1 MHICVRHN
9 RDLIPTPPNRY
20 LDSSGFHGEHR
31 VCPPAPRGPPPR
43 QHRCLPPPPR
53 LGTGTRRS
61 QGIWGFPA
69 PFCWQGGSRLVSTP
83 PKNNAGNALG
93 WLHSAPG
100 VPGGGHSSC
109 AAFRIQPKS
118 PHRETP
124 GKGRPRGLLVAGRF
138 RALVSFAFVQS
149 LFFLVLFCFFLII
162 FIPTLPP
169 FFLERAHITFPFIFL
184 LAYRF
189 KKKKISFSGV

>member
-1 MHICVRHN
+1 M
-9 RDLIPTPPNRY
+9 
-20 LDSSGFHGEHR
+20 
-31 VCPPAPRGPPPR
+31 
-43 QHRCLPPPPR
+43 
-53 LGTGTRRS
+53 
-61 QGIWGFPA
+61 
-69 PFCWQGGSRLVSTP
+69 STP

-149 LFFLVLFCFFLII
+149 LFFLVLFFF
-162 FIPTLPP
+162 FFNYFYSHPPP
-169 FFLERAHITFPFIFL
+169 FFFGESAYHLPFYFSSC
-184 LAYRF
+184 
-189 KKKKISFSGV
+189 ISI